1 MATEASVP
9 GLQPSPTSRKR
20 VALRWGL
27 WGAASGPPSALLHEL
42 GHFLVLWGLG
52 LPGAALHYSS
62 ADFTGLS
69 AFFRAVREGDLAGAA
84 EIAPVWGVALSLSM
98 GLAAT
103 CAVVFACCYLCARW
117 RAHPLLVSIGYL
129 SNIRISAALLV
140 LVLPLFGAS
149 VNAGCDECWL
159 ERITGVPLAG
169 WALPGLVSLVWGGIF
184 LWKYFPPENRW
195 VAVTAV
201 ALGMGAGVAVWGVFL
216 GPLLLP

>member
-1 MATEASVP
+1 M
-9 GLQPSPTSRKR
+9 
-20 VALRWGL
+20 
-27 WGAASGPPSALLHEL
+27 
-42 GHFLVLWGLG
+42 
-52 LPGAALHYSS
+52 
-62 ADFTGLS
+62 
-69 AFFRAVREGDLAGAA
+69 
-84 EIAPVWGVALSLSM
+84 
-98 GLAAT
+98 
-103 CAVVFACCYLCARW
+103 
-117 RAHPLLVSIGYL
+117 SIGYL

-159 ERITGVPLAG
+159 ERITGVPLAV

-184 LWKYFPPENRW
+184 LWKYFPRENRW